1 MKKKK
6 QTYAPQKK
14 LYVCPRCMDYHYS
27 IKRSCAK
34 CGCTKCLTSVLR
46 KQPLNLEGIPKE
58 DWIRIISY
66 RETNGYDYMKYEKY
80 YKVARILGVRIPRDD
95 KPSYVMKELR
105 PPKAQRGGFTGI
117 ANHAGVSG
125 YVHSVNGGGCVP
137 K

>member
-80 YKVARILGVRIPRDD
+80 YKWHGNLVLEYQGMINLAML
-95 KPSYVMKELR
+95 
-105 PPKAQRGGFTGI
+105 
-117 ANHAGVSG
+117 
-125 YVHSVNGGGCVP
+125 
-137 K
+137 